1 MYSFRSLQWIWS
13 PLCSVRVPLTRKL
26 NRVNIYLFIQHFKLT
41 LDIFSFWT
49 ARRWCSGF
57 GSEGERMVGTVW
69 VITFFKPL
77 RHCWYPSK
85 SDGAIKWSPQMTVV
99 STTCFQ
105 SFWVDDTNLSHFFL
119 TARSDGN
126 SCRQELLL
134 VLLHPP
140 TTHLRT
146 TFSCVLDVTWHTIY
160 GGAIYGTSQK
170 FNRLQFSYFKQTKH
184 CKYLVFICYI
194 LKELTNKYIYY

>member
-1 MYSFRSLQWIWS
+1 MWIFICLS
-13 PLCSVRVPLTRKL
+13 NILNLPL
-26 NRVNIYLFIQHFKLT
+26 IYLASGQH
-41 LDIFSFWT
+41 
-49 ARRWCSGF
+49 
-57 GSEGERMVGTVW
+57 VGGVQALAVRGNGWLAQPRVW

-146 TFSCVLDVTWHTIY
+146 TFSCVLDVTSDTIY